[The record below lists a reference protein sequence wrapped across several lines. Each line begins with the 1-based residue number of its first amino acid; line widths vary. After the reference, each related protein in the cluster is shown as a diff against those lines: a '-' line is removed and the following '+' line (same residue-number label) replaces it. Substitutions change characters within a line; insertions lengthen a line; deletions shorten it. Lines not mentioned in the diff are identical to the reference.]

1 MRCRKC
7 GEKAVI
13 NMRQHR
19 LALCKE
25 HYLEWLPEQTERFI
39 RKYDIFAHA
48 DRLLV
53 AVSGGKDSLAL
64 WDVLWRL
71 GYAADGLYINLGVDK
86 GSAYSDRSQERAQKF
101 ARERNLKLLAVNV
114 KEQYGESI
122 PEIAARSRRGQ
133 GKVCSICGLAKRHI
147 FNQTALEY
155 GYAAL
160 LTAHN
165 LDDEAAFLLA
175 NTLDWALPRLAR
187 GFAVLPAGPGFAR
200 KSKPFCRFY
209 ERETAAYAI
218 LREIDYLPEECP
230 YAAGSKQLFFKEDLN
245 RWEDEMPGTK
255 LRFYLNYLAALD
267 EGIFPDRQEDAES
280 LSGKLCTCCGQP
292 TTAGELCA
300 FCRMFEGK

>member
-25 HYLEWLPEQTERFI
+25 HFLEWLPEQTERFI
-39 RKYDIFAHA
+39 RKYGMFSRT

-64 WDVLWRL
+64 WDVLWKL
-71 GYAADGLYINLGVDK
+71 NYQADGLYVHLGIDQK
-86 GSAYSDRSQERAQKF
+86 TGYSDRSEDCARKF
-101 ARERNLKLLAVNV
+101 ALERNLKLLVVNV
-114 KEQYGESI
+114 QEQFGESI
-122 PEIAARSRRGQ
+122 PQIAARSRRGQ
-133 GKVCSICGLAKRHI
+133 GKVCSVCGLAKRHI
-147 FNQTALEY
+147 FNQTAQAQ
-155 GYAAL
+155 GYTAL

-165 LDDEAAFLLA
+165 LDDEAAFLLS
-175 NTLDWALPRLAR
+175 NTLDWSLPRLAR
-187 GFAVLPAGPGFAR
+187 GFAVLPAAPGFVR
-200 KSKPFCRFY
+200 KVKPFCRFY

-218 LREIDYLPEECP
+218 LREIAYLPDECP
-230 YAAGSKQLFFKEDLN
+230 YAIGSKQLFFKEDLN

-267 EGIFPDRQEDAES
+267 EGVFPERQEDAEI
-280 LSGKLCTCCGQP
+280 LSGKLCARCGQP

-300 FCRMFEGK
+300 FCRMFE

>member
-1 MRCRKC
+1 
-7 GEKAVI
+7 
-13 NMRQHR
+13 MRQHR

-25 HYLEWLPEQTERFI
+25 HYLAWFPEQTERFI
-39 RKYDIFAHA
+39 RKYDMFAHI

-53 AVSGGKDSLAL
+53 AVSGGKDSLAM
-64 WDVLWRL
+64 WDVLWKL
-71 GYAADGLYINLGVDK
+71 GYEADGLYINLGIDK
-86 GSAYSDRSQERAQKF
+86 ETGYSDRSEERTRKF
-101 ARERNLKLLAVNV
+101 ARERNLKLLVVNV

-133 GKVCSICGLAKRHI
+133 GKVCSVCGLAKRHI
-147 FNQTALEY
+147 FNKTALDQ
-155 GYAAL
+155 GYSVM

-165 LDDEAAFLLA
+165 LDDEAAFLLS
-175 NTLDWALPRLAR
+175 NTLDWSLPRLAR

-200 KSKPFCRFY
+200 KAKPFCRFY

-218 LREIDYLPEECP
+218 LREIAYLPEECP

-267 EGIFPDRQEDAES
+267 EGIFTDCQEDAES
-280 LSGKLCTCCGQP
+280 LSGKRCMRCGQP
-292 TTAGELCA
+292 TTAGDLCA
-300 FCRMFEGK
+300 FCRMFEK